1 MTGQRIGPKGLSFL
15 STGIQSSN
23 SLKKLSLPRNGICSV
38 ESITTLCYALQS
50 NNSIE
55 TLDLSENDID
65 DNAAEGLKE
74 LIKSNGIIKNL
85 KLDHNLIS
93 TTYFAVS
100 LCENNSI
107 THFSISFNPLS
118 FENFIS
124 LLEMLNINLTLLF
137 IGLKGINF
145 LGSAN
150 IKENQSGVLTKQEA
164 IVLKLANTL
173 RHSNLNT
180 ISIDIDPS
188 AILQLRELEVTLLKH
203 NTTLINMYSDTI
215 NWRAPQQEPLLGIQK
230 ALKANSW
237 LKKHEGYSDEEI
249 PIDIE
254 SIIASKRFSQRLT
267 KKSRDL
273 CGSMEF
279 DSEYINSHYLSTENA
294 NFSSPIATSPDFSTS
309 APQISDIRNSIKR
322 NRISKNESLEKRKS
336 FQYDKGIEEIM
347 GKMLDDYNI
356 KMQYILFELMW
367 VLQKN

>member
-215 NWRAPQQEPLLGIQK
+215 N
-230 ALKANSW
+230 
-237 LKKHEGYSDEEI
+237 
-249 PIDIE
+249 
-254 SIIASKRFSQRLT
+254 
-267 KKSRDL
+267 
-273 CGSMEF
+273 
-279 DSEYINSHYLSTENA
+279 
-294 NFSSPIATSPDFSTS
+294 
-309 APQISDIRNSIKR
+309 
-322 NRISKNESLEKRKS
+322 
-336 FQYDKGIEEIM
+336 
-347 GKMLDDYNI
+347 
-356 KMQYILFELMW
+356 
-367 VLQKN
+367 